1 MAILRSTRSQRC
13 CEPVCVQVVSD
24 APMYMVLFCA
34 SHMLLK
40 TCVLQ
45 ARSQQASTHKCL
57 ARESGIST
65 EAGNGPTPEPNVSLI
80 WLVTD
85 ALLSKCHAVMRGL
98 EG

>member
-1 MAILRSTRSQRC
+1 
-13 CEPVCVQVVSD
+13 
-24 APMYMVLFCA
+24 MYIVLFCA

-98 EG
+98 DD